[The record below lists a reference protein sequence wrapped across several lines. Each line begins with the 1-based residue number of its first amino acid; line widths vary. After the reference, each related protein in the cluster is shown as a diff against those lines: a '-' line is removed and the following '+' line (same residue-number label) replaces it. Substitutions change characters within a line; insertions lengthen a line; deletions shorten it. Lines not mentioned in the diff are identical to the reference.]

1 MVGGGATA
9 ATAALRHLGLRT
21 RLSPSAGPRVT
32 PGLVT
37 HQSPAAGSDLARH
50 ATVILSVA
58 ETPRWRPLTSFAG
71 TSDARSVPFRIRGT
85 QWRVVYG
92 MGYDGLCTFI
102 FICSG
107 PSAQVVDLNRP
118 SDATKFDL
126 NKGSDQTQV
135 FKAGAGL
142 YQISIQPG
150 SDTAHWSMEV
160 EDYY

>member
-1 MVGGGATA
+1 
-9 ATAALRHLGLRT
+9 
-21 RLSPSAGPRVT
+21 
-32 PGLVT
+32 
-37 HQSPAAGSDLARH
+37 
-50 ATVILSVA
+50 VA
-58 ETPRWRPLTSFAG
+58 ETPRWRPLTSLAG
-71 TSDARSVPFRIRGT
+71 DSDGRSVPFRIRGT

-92 MGYDGLCTFI
+92 MGYEGLCTFI

-107 PSAQVVDLNRP
+107 PSAQVVDLNHP
-118 SDATKFDL
+118 SDTTKFDL
-126 NKGSDQTQV
+126 NNGSGQTQV